1 MISAEIMFLGL
12 DLGFVGLSLL
22 LANFSGVIY
31 ALMLLAVTV
40 GESAIGLSL
49 CVISLKLE
57 NNISFN
63 SFKKLKL

>member
-1 MISAEIMFLGL
+1 M
-12 DLGFVGLSLL
+12 
-22 LANFSGVIY
+22 LANPTGIIY

-49 CVISLKLE
+49 CIVSLKLE

>member
-1 MISAEIMFLGL
+1 MFLGL